1 MASRSYF
8 CHYIVA
14 FSVTT
19 FLLGAVSAHFKIG
32 REQHKWSEHL
42 RPWQMRQLS
51 DQEGL
56 TKESASDWL
65 QRNSNKIDTEESIE
79 KELRSTPETHRRRLL
94 EHVHPSYL
102 KSQQKKRKQF

>member
-51 DQEGL
+51 GQEGL

-79 KELRSTPETHRRRLL
+79 KELYVKLL
-94 EHVHPSYL
+94 YVELLYCTITSIL
-102 KSQQKKRKQF
+102 